1 MESAA
6 MTYLSTTASSVA
18 ADCATAIGYG
28 LVIFASIVGIR
39 YVIKALKAAAH

>member
-1 MESAA
+1 MDSAA
-6 MTYLSTTASSVA
+6 MTSLSTAANEVA

-39 YVIKALKAAAH
+39 YVIKALKAASH